1 MFPGAVQNGMIE
13 KYKKRGQDIK
23 AAGFVAWSVTGGPT
37 QKIPSYYF
45 LSKNSLIWSFGT
57 ISDLKA

>member
-13 KYKKRGQDIK
+13 KYKKRGLKIQG
-23 AAGFVAWSVTGGPT
+23 ALFVPCSLPGGTT
-37 QKIPSYYF
+37 QKSASYYF

>member
-13 KYKKRGQDIK
+13 KHKKRGHNLK
-23 AAGFVAWSVTGGPT
+23 AALIVPSYSPGGNT

>member
-13 KYKKRGQDIK
+13 KHKKRGLKIK
-23 AAGFVAWSVTGGPT
+23 AALFVSFACPGGPK

>member
-1 MFPGAVQNGMIE
+1 MFPGAVQNGIIE
-13 KYKKRGQDIK
+13 KYKKRDLKIQ
-23 AAGFVAWSVTGGPT
+23 AALFVPCSCPGGTT